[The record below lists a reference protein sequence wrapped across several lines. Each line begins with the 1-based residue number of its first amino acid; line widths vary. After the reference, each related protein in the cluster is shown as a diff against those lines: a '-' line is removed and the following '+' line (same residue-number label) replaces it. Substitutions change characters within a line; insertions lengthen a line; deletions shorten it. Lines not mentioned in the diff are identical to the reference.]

1 MAQDNNTNKFWWL
14 TNEQKEEQIKHFK
27 SQISIWEKK
36 IKELEERKMKGDIYL
51 HPPTR
56 ITSRRHGFRKRGRKP
71 YQQTLD
77 KSISSLKLSISNWLR
92 RIKEIE
98 DTM

>member
-1 MAQDNNTNKFWWL
+1 MAQDNNTSKFYWP
-14 TNEQKEEQIKHFK
+14 TNEQKEYQIKHLK
-27 SQISIWEKK
+27 QRISIWEKK

-56 ITSRRHGFRKRGRKP
+56 ITSRRHPIRKRGRKP
-71 YQQTLD
+71 KQQTLHE
-77 KSISSLKLSISNWLR
+77 SISSLKLSISNWLIK
-92 RIKEIE
+92 IKEIE